1 MQGFWLLEPVPV
13 DDIDRLEAYNI
24 VLEQTL
30 GADRCHN
37 IDRIMRLPGTINL
50 PNRKKRLAGREPAL
64 ASAVEAHWDR
74 RYRLEDFQPATAS
87 DAPNENPGKA
97 NRHDTE
103 APPSEVDIDAL
114 PVSTRIRNL
123 IRGVHGHER
132 YYQSRSEAV
141 MAVLVAMAANGCS
154 DEQMT
159 AVVFDQRFPD
169 GAHVRDHKKP
179 NPYLARQIA
188 KARKLDVLAS
198 LARIPAPMVLS
209 PWRCA
214 NPRLCTTIAESGKA

>member
-64 ASAVEAHWDR
+64 ASVVEAHWDR

-114 PVSTRIRNL
+114 PVHADQEPDP
-123 IRGVHGHER
+123 RG
-132 YYQSRSEAV
+132 SRSRALLPISV
-141 MAVLVAMAANGCS
+141 
-154 DEQMT
+154 
-159 AVVFDQRFPD
+159 
-169 GAHVRDHKKP
+169 
-179 NPYLARQIA
+179 
-188 KARKLDVLAS
+188 
-198 LARIPAPMVLS
+198 
-209 PWRCA
+209 
-214 NPRLCTTIAESGKA
+214 